1 MEMQFTSG
9 QFHADMFIMAN
20 NKAEGFAPSET
31 ATTLPITEYVVA
43 QSVAGSN
50 NMSKLVL
57 SDVPAGA
64 DTINVRGFTAVAAS
78 GNSAPTSVD
87 NAGELVLYTH
97 TDENTHKTVA
107 ELYAQI
113 GEIAVGKTVDVTYE
127 KEYTAGVVKEMLV
140 DNRSTAM
147 GKVIC
152 KWPVYGS
159 SDVCTDSAIRGYVIM
174 TIFKARVT
182 AAPGFDTSYKSAA
195 TNQITLSAMD
205 AKREDGMVY
214 SIAYI
219 DNAEH

>member
-64 DTINVRGFTAVAAS
+64 DTINVRGFTATDAE
-78 GNSAPTSVD
+78 GNDAPTSV
-87 NAGELVLYTH
+87 AASKLVLYTY
-97 TDENTHKTVA
+97 TDLNTSKTIA
-107 ELYAQI
+107 ELYAQKD
-113 GEIAVGKTVDVTYE
+113 EVPVGTTVDVTYE
-127 KEYTAGVVKEMLV
+127 KQYTAGVVKEMLV